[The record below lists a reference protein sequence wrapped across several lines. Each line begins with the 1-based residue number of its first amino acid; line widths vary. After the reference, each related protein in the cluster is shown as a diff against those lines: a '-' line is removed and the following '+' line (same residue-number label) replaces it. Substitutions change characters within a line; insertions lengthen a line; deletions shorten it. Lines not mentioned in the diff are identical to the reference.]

1 MNPLEILYSWQSL
14 FLAIVIAGITQSVKH
29 GVDIYLESR
38 QGDSPGKKTG
48 REIRQQNALVNN
60 TLLPLFPLFL
70 GSLLGAFLPIQ
81 PEPLVL
87 YVTTHR
93 SSSVVYAMWGA
104 SVGQFADYIFQ
115 RAKQLLDVTTAAR
128 VPTVAADPPVAEP
141 STTETTFAEPVAAE
155 TTVAEPP
162 STETTV
168 AEPPTT
174 ETTVVPSNTP
184 SDPPAA

>member
-29 GVDIYLESR
+29 GVDIYLEGR
-38 QGDSPGKKTG
+38 QGDSPDRKTG

-70 GSLLGAFLPIQ
+70 GALLGAFLPIQ

-87 YVTTHR
+87 YVTTHH
-93 SSSVVYAMWGA
+93 SSSAVYAMWGA

-128 VPTVAADPPVAEP
+128 VPVVAADPPVAEP
-141 STTETTFAEPVAAE
+141 VTAEPPVAEPVAADPP
-155 TTVAEPP
+155 VAP
-162 STETTV
+162 SD
-168 AEPPTT
+168 
-174 ETTVVPSNTP
+174 TP

>member
-29 GVDIYLESR
+29 GVDIYLEGR
-38 QGDSPGKKTG
+38 QGDSPDKKTG
-48 REIRQQNALVNN
+48 KEIRQQNALVNS

-70 GSLLGAFLPIQ
+70 GSLFGAFLPIQ
-81 PEPLVL
+81 PEPLVQ

-93 SSSVVYAMWGA
+93 SSTVVYAMWGA

-115 RAKQLLDVTTAAR
+115 RAKKILDVTTAAR
-128 VPTVAADPPVAEP
+128 MTAVAASPVTEP
-141 STTETTFAEPVAAE
+141 VTTETTFAEPVAAE
-155 TTVAEPP
+155 PPVAEPVAA
-162 STETTV
+162 ETPV
-168 AEPPTT
+168 A
-174 ETTVVPSNTP
+174 PSNTP

>member
-38 QGDSPGKKTG
+38 QGDSPDRKTG

-70 GSLLGAFLPIQ
+70 GALFGAFLPIQ

-87 YVTTHR
+87 YVTTHH
-93 SSSVVYAMWGA
+93 SSSAVYAMWGA

-115 RAKQLLDVTTAAR
+115 RAKKLLEVTTAAR
-128 VPTVAADPPVAEP
+128 VPAVAADPPV
-141 STTETTFAEPVAAE
+141 S
-155 TTVAEPP
+155 
-162 STETTV
+162 
-168 AEPPTT
+168 EPPTT
-174 ETTVVPSNTP
+174 ETTVAEPVTTETTVAEPVAAEPPVAEPVAAEPPVAPSNTP